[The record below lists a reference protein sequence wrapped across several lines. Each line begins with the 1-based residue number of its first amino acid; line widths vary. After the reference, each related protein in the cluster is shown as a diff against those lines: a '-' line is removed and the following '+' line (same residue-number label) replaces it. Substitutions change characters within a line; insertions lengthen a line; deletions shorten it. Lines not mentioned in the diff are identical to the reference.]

1 GVTPLQYAARNG
13 HSALVQNLLEVAKGD
28 PNSDAGTA
36 TDAPLLLAAER
47 GYELIVRHLL
57 SSGANTKQVKK
68 DETNRTHLFLA
79 AENGHEAIIN
89 YPLTPLEIDAKD
101 DDGYTALM
109 YAAGRGSEDFVRV
122 LLENRADVKIT
133 RTNGRTAL
141 HQAAYFGQSK
151 TAQLLLKKDPSVLS
165 CRDHNNLSALHLAI
179 TGSEAA
185 FATML

>member
-1 GVTPLQYAARNG
+1 MCGAAELGYVSQVALLRDEYHVNVEVVPDGVTPLQYAARNG

-89 YPLTPLEIDAKD
+89 YPLTP
-101 DDGYTALM
+101 
-109 YAAGRGSEDFVRV
+109 S
-122 LLENRADVKIT
+122 
-133 RTNGRTAL
+133 
-141 HQAAYFGQSK
+141 
-151 TAQLLLKKDPSVLS
+151 
-165 CRDHNNLSALHLAI
+165 
-179 TGSEAA
+179 
-185 FATML
+185 